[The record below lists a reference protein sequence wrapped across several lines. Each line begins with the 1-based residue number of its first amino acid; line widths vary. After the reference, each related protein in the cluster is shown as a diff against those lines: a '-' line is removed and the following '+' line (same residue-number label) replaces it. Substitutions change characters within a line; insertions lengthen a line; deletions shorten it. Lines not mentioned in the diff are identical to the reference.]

1 MKLRHLLP
9 TALIAGGASVL
20 ILAAPDPAAAQQQRI
35 LITDLPMVEQAR
47 LRAEIADRRS
57 EAGKLLQEARA
68 EEEAGSW
75 ERAARLYEESA
86 RLRTDGDA
94 LGSTVFDLAGRAYYF
109 GDRPGRASRM
119 WEESGERAMIF
130 GKVLEA
136 AHAYMRA
143 AVSAEEG
150 GDRVRASQLG
160 WKAYHL
166 SLSPAL
172 TEAQRAELE
181 GHLRVPSS
189 EDVGG

>member
-1 MKLRHLLP
+1 MRKRTLLP
-9 TALIAGGASVL
+9 TFLIAGGAAML
-20 ILAAPDPAAAQQQRI
+20 TLAAPAAAQEQRI
-35 LITDLPMVEQAR
+35 LITDLPLVEQAR
-47 LRAEIADRRS
+47 VRAEMGDRSS
-57 EAGKLLQEARA
+57 EAGKLLEEART
-68 EEEAGSW
+68 EEEAGRW
-75 ERAARLYEESA
+75 DRAAGLYEESA

-109 GDRPGRASRM
+109 SDRPGRASRM

-130 GKVLEA
+130 GKVMEA

-143 AVSAEEG
+143 AVSAQEN

-166 SLSPAL
+166 SRSPAL
-172 TEAQRAELE
+172 TATQRAELQ

-189 EDVGG
+189 EGMGG